1 MKRQGSTRMDRP
13 FACGL
18 LLTLVATGCAHRVSE
33 IKPDVHEVQSARA
46 SGPQLFSS
54 PGEAAAAL
62 GQAVQAEDRASLL
75 MSFGA
80 RSAGL
85 LDSGDPV
92 ADKNAFEKFSA
103 HMKAKHT
110 VEAQADGRYVLLV
123 GEKDWP
129 FPIPIVRDGGQ
140 WSFDVS
146 AGREEMLDR
155 RIGEN
160 ELKTI
165 RFVRSYVEAQKE
177 YFREDPDGDRV
188 HEYAQRAISSAG
200 RKDGLYWES
209 KDQNDQSPFGPLAAA
224 AVREGYRRKG
234 EEPIPFHGYFFKILT
249 AQGARAA
256 GGKKSYLDK
265 HGNMTKGFAL
275 VAYPARYGASGVM
288 TFTVNQD
295 GVVYEKDLGLQTLAT
310 AQDMKEF
317 NPDET
322 WSPVADPREDAVEE

>member
-1 MKRQGSTRMDRP
+1 VRTRMDRP

-18 LLTLVATGCAHRVSE
+18 LLTLVASGCAHRVSE
-33 IKPDVHEVQSARA
+33 VKPDVHEVQPARA
-46 SGPQLFSS
+46 GAPQLFSS

-75 MSFGA
+75 KIFGA

-129 FPIPIVRDGGQ
+129 FPIPIVRDGGE
-140 WSFDVS
+140 WSFDVA

-177 YFREDPDGDRV
+177 YFQEDPDGDRV

-200 RKDGLYWES
+200 KKDGLYWES
-209 KDQNDQSPFGPLAAA
+209 KGKDDQSPFGPLAAE

-256 GGKKSYLDK
+256 GGKKSYFDK

-288 TFTVNQD
+288 TFIVNQE
-295 GVVYEKDLGLQTLAT
+295 GVVYEKDLGLQTLAE
-310 AQDMKEF
+310 AEDMKEF
-317 NPDET
+317 NPDES
-322 WSPVADPREDAVEE
+322 WSPVADPREDAVDE